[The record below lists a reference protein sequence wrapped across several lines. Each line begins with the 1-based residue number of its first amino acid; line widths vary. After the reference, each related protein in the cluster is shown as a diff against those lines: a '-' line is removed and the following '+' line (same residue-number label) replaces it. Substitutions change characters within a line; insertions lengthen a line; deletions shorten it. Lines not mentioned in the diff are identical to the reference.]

1 MLSVK
6 EKKILKTFDYIIK
19 NKKKDISPYLSKK
32 LNTLTKLKGGGN
44 NDNNG
49 NNGSL
54 EFYNALSSEEQ
65 VKKKKE
71 ANNEENK
78 QKKYENNTGF
88 KRNEVVKY
96 QNEEYRIMKFIN
108 NKKVGFYG
116 KNLGKNENGNNLV
129 NITQA
134 NISNIKKLNE
144 SDVIMSSDEFLQ
156 KSFEDTD
163 KYSNRKYNEVNEILE
178 SLFEY
183 KAKSF
188 GGGKSGAKIIG
199 LGDELVFKYSNQ
211 SDKKIYKY
219 KDEKDNKI
227 ISNRKPINYYKKSS
241 NQKVYNSDFKYI
253 RAVREIYLCKKF
265 DELYKEEVK
274 SVKSESNNNS
284 IESLKVAGINNP
296 EKVLRNADSIYKDS
310 NINKNKKKTIN
321 NILQKHKE
329 KIQKKISDIKLTP
342 EIHYLGFIK
351 NHKIKIGKYKDEE
364 NNKDEE
370 NTKDKENNKFL
381 KLSLEPIS
389 EEERKEK
396 INGKII
402 EYDTYLPF
410 IVQSKIE
417 GKPLLNYNKK
427 NLEDD
432 NLKIGI
438 LYELLLTLHK
448 FKKMVKKNKND
459 VGCHR
464 DMHPGNIFI
473 EEERDIN
480 KKITNINARLIDFD
494 LSITNNNRLTANSQC
509 TRNNLSKIS
518 PVKHSIATTSKW
530 LTNYIQ
536 TMPGKFGY
544 DIIDNDND
552 LYQYMSI
559 YDKLTNIMNDRN
571 KKVLKKIK
579 ERCLNGIKLK
589 QSASLDMAS
598 PNNVFMGELQLRL
611 LNYLQLIQINELDC
625 RRTNLNRNNINK
637 INEIK
642 SSFLS
647 KNTFVITDFFLL
659 SINIRKLIDIY
670 PFNYD
675 FDQNNSGEIN
685 LIIYKEFEDYFN

>member
-6 EKKILKTFDYIIK
+6 EKKILKTMDYIIK

-32 LNTLTKLKGGGN
+32 LNTLTKLKGGSGENGEYSN
-44 NDNNG
+44 NNRSSINNG
-49 NNGSL
+49 YES
-54 EFYNALSSEEQ
+54 ALNSEEE
-65 VKKKKE
+65 VKKKIEQDKE
-71 ANNEENK
+71 K
-78 QKKYENNTGF
+78 IQKKYENNTGF

-96 QNEEYRIMKFIN
+96 QNEEYRIKSFLN
-108 NKKVGFYG
+108 NSKVEFYN
-116 KNLGKNENGNNLV
+116 KRGKNENGNNLV

-163 KYSNRKYNEVNEILE
+163 KYSNRKYNEVNKILE
-178 SLFEY
+178 SIFKYEG
-183 KAKSF
+183 KSF

-253 RAVREIYLCKKF
+253 RAIREIYLCKKF

-274 SVKSESNNNS
+274 TVKSESNNNS
-284 IESLKVAGINNP
+284 IESLKVAGINDP
-296 EKVLRNADSIYKDS
+296 EKFLRNADSIYKDL
-310 NINKNKKKTIN
+310 NINKKKTIN

-351 NHKIKIGKYKDEE
+351 NHKIKITEIK
-364 NNKDEE
+364 NKDV
-370 NTKDKENNKFL
+370 
-381 KLSLEPIS
+381 KLSLEQIS

-448 FKKMVKKNKND
+448 FKKMVKKNQND

-473 EEERDIN
+473 EEQRDDTN
-480 KKITNINARLIDFD
+480 KIININARLIDFD

-579 ERCLNGIKLK
+579 ERCLNRIKLK
-589 QSASLDMAS
+589 QSASLGMAS

-625 RRTNLNRNNINK
+625 MRTNLNRNNINK

-642 SSFLS
+642 STFLS
-647 KNTFVITDFFLL
+647 KNTFVINDFFLL

-685 LIIYKEFEDYFN
+685 LLIYKEFEDYFN